1 MLRNL
6 LKNYKGIFS
15 MKKNVILLI
24 YIIISLSTA
33 TIAQEIDRNSGIF
46 IETKS
51 EFREQMTKTAEEF
64 RTLEKEPN
72 LRYKMDF
79 EGIDLP
85 NDPEAFTY
93 RWHNEPVSQGLTG
106 TCWCYCSTS
115 FLESDIYR
123 QTNKKLKL
131 SEMHTVYWETVE
143 KARRYVMERG
153 DSHFAQGSLP
163 NATLRIWKEYGVVP
177 YEVYTGL
184 KDGQQYNDHGQMWK
198 EMNTY
203 LKHIKATS
211 NWNEAVVLSTIKSI
225 LNHYLGEPP
234 TSFKVNGKKMTPHTY
249 LEKIVKINLDD
260 YVDILSLMK
269 NQYYSIDEYVV
280 PDNWW
285 RNSDYYN
292 VPLDD
297 FMISLKNAVK
307 NGFTVGIGGDVSEAG
322 ISAHD
327 EVAMIP
333 SFDIPS
339 EYIEENARQFR
350 FSNRSTTDDHGIHV
364 VGYQDRDNGTWF
376 LIKDSG
382 SGGHTGP
389 HPGYYFYHEDYI
401 KLKMMNFIV
410 HKDAV
415 KELMDK
421 F

>member
-1 MLRNL
+1 M
-6 LKNYKGIFS
+6 I
-15 MKKNVILLI
+15 KNVILSILI
-24 YIIISLSTA
+24 GFILTSIIIS
-33 TIAQEIDRNSGIF
+33 QEVDRDTGKFID
-46 IETKS
+46 TKS
-51 EFREQMTKTAEEF
+51 EFREEMTKTAEEF
-64 RTLEKEPN
+64 RTLEKEPK
-72 LRYKMDF
+72 LRFKMDF

-85 NDPEAFTY
+85 NDPETFTY
-93 RWHNEPVSQGLTG
+93 RWHNEPVSQGLTV

-115 FLESDIYR
+115 FLESEIYR

-143 KARRYVMERG
+143 KARRYVAERG

-203 LKHIKATS
+203 LKNIKATS

-234 TSFKVNGKKMTPHTY
+234 TSFKVNGKKMTPQTY
-249 LEKIVKINLDD
+249 LQKVVKINPDD

-269 NQYYSIDEYVV
+269 NQYYSIDEYIV

-285 RNSDYYN
+285 HNSDYYN

-297 FMISLKNAVK
+297 FMIALKNAVK

-364 VGYQDRDNGTWF
+364 VGYQNRDNGTWF

-401 KLKMMNFIV
+401 KLKMINFIV

-415 KELMDK
+415 KELMNK

>member
-1 MLRNL
+1 
-6 LKNYKGIFS
+6 
-15 MKKNVILLI
+15 MKKNIILFVLI
-24 YIIISLSTA
+24 GCVFTGIIIS
-33 TIAQEIDRNSGIF
+33 QEVDRDTGKFVES
-46 IETKS
+46 KS
-51 EFREQMTKTAEEF
+51 EFREEMKKSAEEF
-64 RTLEKEPN
+64 KTLEKEPK
-72 LRYKMDF
+72 LRFKLDF
-79 EGIDLP
+79 EGMDLP
-85 NDPEAFTY
+85 DNPENFTSY
-93 RWHNEPVSQGLTG
+93 WHNEPSSQGLTG

-115 FLESDIYR
+115 FLESEIYR
-123 QTNKKLKL
+123 QTNKELKL
-131 SEMHTVYWETVE
+131 SIMYTVYWEAVE
-143 KARRYVMERG
+143 KARRYVSERG
-153 DSHFAQGSLP
+153 DSRFSQGSLP
-163 NATLRIWKEYGVVP
+163 NATLRIWKKYGVVP
-177 YEVYTGL
+177 NDIYSGL
-184 KDGQQYNDHGQMWK
+184 KEGQQFHDHGQMWK

-234 TSFKVNGKKMTPHTY
+234 TSFRVNGKKMTPHTY
-249 LEKIVKINLDD
+249 LEKIVKIDID
-260 YVDILSLMK
+260 SYVDILSLMK
-269 NQYYSIDEYVV
+269 NQYYSIDEYIV

-285 RNSDYYN
+285 HNNGYYN

-297 FMISLKNAVK
+297 FMIALKKTVK
-307 NGFTVGIGGDVSEAG
+307 NGYTVGIGGDVSEAG
-322 ISAHD
+322 ISAHN
-327 EVAMIP
+327 EVAMVP

-364 VGYQDRDNGTWF
+364 VGYQDRYDGTWF

-389 HPGYYFYHEDYI
+389 NPGYYFYHENYI

-415 KELMDK
+415 KDLLDK

>member
-1 MLRNL
+1 
-6 LKNYKGIFS
+6 

-33 TIAQEIDRNSGIF
+33 AIAQEIGRSSGIF

-51 EFREQMTKTAEEF
+51 EFREDMTKTAEEF
-64 RTLEKEPN
+64 RTLEKEPK
-72 LRYKMDF
+72 LRFKMDF

-85 NDPEAFTY
+85 DDPETFTY

-143 KARRYVMERG
+143 KARRYVAERG

-203 LKHIKATS
+203 LKNIKATS
-211 NWNEAVVLSTIKSI
+211 NWNEVVVLSTIKSI
-225 LNHYLGEPP
+225 LNHYLGVPP

-249 LEKIVKINLDD
+249 LQKIVKVNPDD
-260 YVDILSLMK
+260 YIDVLSLLK
-269 NQYYSIDEYVV
+269 NQYYSVDEYIV

-285 RNSDYYN
+285 HNSDYYN

-297 FMISLKNAVK
+297 FMQALKNALK
-307 NGFTVGIGGDVSEAG
+307 NGFTVGIGGDVSESG

-339 EYIEENARQFR
+339 QYIEENARQFR

-415 KELMDK
+415 KELMNK

>member
-1 MLRNL
+1 M
-6 LKNYKGIFS
+6 KNIILSIVFIMS
-15 MKKNVILLI
+15 MSN
-24 YIIISLSTA
+24 II
-33 TIAQEIDRNSGIF
+33 IAQEIVQNRGKF
-46 IETKS
+46 IEDKS
-51 EFREQMTKTAEEF
+51 EFRENMDNIAKEF
-64 RTLEKEPN
+64 RTIEKEPS
-72 LRYKMDF
+72 LHFKMDY

-85 NDPEAFTY
+85 NTPDEFTSY
-93 RWHNEPVSQGLTG
+93 WHNEPVSQGLTG
-106 TCWCYCSTS
+106 TCWSYCSTS
-115 FLESDIYR
+115 FFESEIYR
-123 QTNKKLKL
+123 QTNEKLKL

-143 KARRYVMERG
+143 KARRYILERG
-153 DSHFAQGSLP
+153 DSHFSQGSLP
-163 NATLRIWKEYGVVP
+163 NATIRIWKKYGAVP
-177 YEVYTGL
+177 YKDYTGL
-184 KDGQQYNDHGQMWK
+184 KDGQKYNDHSQMWK

-203 LKHIKATS
+203 LKHIKETS
-211 NWNEAVVLSTIKSI
+211 NWNETAVLSTIKSI

-234 TSFKVNGKKMTPHTY
+234 TSFKVNGKKMTPQTY
-249 LEKIVKINLDD
+249 LRKVVKINPDD
-260 YVDILSLMK
+260 YVDILSLME

-285 RNSDYYN
+285 HNSDYHN

-297 FMISLKNAVK
+297 FMIALKNVLK

-322 ISAHD
+322 ISAHN

-339 EYIEENARQFR
+339 KYIEENARQFR
-350 FSNRSTTDDHGIHV
+350 FGNRSTTDDHGIHV
-364 VGYQDRDNGTWF
+364 VGYQDRDNGAWF

-415 KELMDK
+415 KKLMNK

>member
-1 MLRNL
+1 
-6 LKNYKGIFS
+6 

-24 YIIISLSTA
+24 LIIFSLSNVIIS
-33 TIAQEIDRNSGIF
+33 QEIDRNSGIF
-46 IETKS
+46 IDTKS
-51 EFREQMTKTAEEF
+51 EFRENMNNIAKEFKT
-64 RTLEKEPN
+64 TEKEPN
-72 LRYKMDF
+72 LRFKMDF

-85 NDPEAFTY
+85 NSPDEFTTF
-93 RWHNEPVSQGLTG
+93 WHNEPVSQGLTG
-106 TCWCYCSTS
+106 TCWSYCSTS
-115 FLESDIYR
+115 FLESEVRR

-143 KARRYVMERG
+143 KARRYVKERG
-153 DSHFAQGSLP
+153 DSHFSQGSLP
-163 NATLRIWKEYGVVP
+163 NATLRIWRKYGVVP
-177 YEVYTGL
+177 FEVYTGL

-203 LKHIKATS
+203 LKNIKATS

-225 LNHYLGEPP
+225 LNHYLGVPP
-234 TSFKVNGKKMTPHTY
+234 TSFKVNGRKMTPHTY
-249 LEKIVKINLDD
+249 LQKAVKINPND
-260 YVDILSLMK
+260 YIDILSLMK
-269 NQYYSIDEYVV
+269 NQYYSIDEYIV

-285 RNSDYYN
+285 HNSDYHN

-297 FMISLKNAVK
+297 FMIALKNVLK

-322 ISAHD
+322 ISAHN
-327 EVAMIP
+327 EVAMVP

-350 FSNRSTTDDHGIHV
+350 FSNRSTTDDHGIHI
-364 VGYQDRDNGTWF
+364 VGYQDRADGMWF

-382 SGGHTGP
+382 SGGHAGP

-415 KELMDK
+415 KELMNK